1 MRRWMVGRC
10 PPNCTLQRCCKC
22 EQQEKGSAVKVEVR
36 CGDEAVCFFP
46 CECLHASVWEGR
58 QVYQSHSDTLLKA
71 LCVPT
76 SEREQ
81 LSASARLSVC
91 ARPTDLPLLICPAA
105 LCSLLV
111 LSGGH
116 RQGNAHMLHIQMKI
130 GLETNLHIWGFL
142 EPVSFISIKIK
153 QLPRL
158 AASSH
163 ICVSILGEA

>member
-1 MRRWMVGRC
+1 MEDA
-10 PPNCTLQRCCKC
+10 PPNRTLQICCKC
-22 EQQEKGSAVKVEVR
+22 ERQEKGSAVKLEVEVR

-46 CECLHASVWEGR
+46 CECLHTSVWEGR

-91 ARPTDLPLLICPAA
+91 ARPPPHAPLICPAA
-105 LCSLLV
+105 LCSLLLV

-130 GLETNLHIWGFL
+130 GLETNLHIWGF
-142 EPVSFISIKIK
+142 FG
-153 QLPRL
+153 
-158 AASSH
+158 ASLIH
-163 ICVSILGEA
+163 F